1 MQATKINRNS
11 SKLAFALSLMTLL
24 TVLNGYL
31 QARQSD
37 EDAGAHIFLSTTATK
52 RNRACARVR
61 KSLKIGT
68 NVRKNLLFCDQIW
81 QLPPRPDQRSPRKIR
96 ALIDASLKSW
106 ISQPK
111 YSPKRDTRAHR
122 CATFRA

>member
-1 MQATKINRNS
+1 MPAASINRNS

-61 KSLKIGT
+61 KALKLERTFERICSSAIKYGSY
-68 NVRKNLLFCDQIW
+68 
-81 QLPPRPDQRSPRKIR
+81 RPDPTNARR
-96 ALIDASLKSW
+96 ARYAL
-106 ISQPK
+106 
-111 YSPKRDTRAHR
+111 
-122 CATFRA
+122 